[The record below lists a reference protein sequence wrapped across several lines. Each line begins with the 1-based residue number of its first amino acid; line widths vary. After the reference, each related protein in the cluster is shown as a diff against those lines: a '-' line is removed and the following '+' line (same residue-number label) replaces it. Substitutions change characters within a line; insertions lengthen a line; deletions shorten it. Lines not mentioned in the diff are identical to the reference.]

1 MKKSPGEQCGHVSR
15 FFPSQNSEIMC
26 KQIFIEDV
34 QMDTQT
40 AFMPNGS
47 INIYPCAWEEEKAP
61 ITLEG
66 LASYKAR
73 ITVDERGCTRVR
85 PYNIGSQGSR
95 YVELFATEHCRVLMT
110 QRGRIIE
117 RWSFRPTL
125 TASDICALRSLE
137 GRRIDGYY
145 ASRRMETRW

>member
-73 ITVDERGCTRVR
+73 ITVDERGCTRV
-85 PYNIGSQGSR
+85 
-95 YVELFATEHCRVLMT
+95 H
-110 QRGRIIE
+110 
-117 RWSFRPTL
+117 
-125 TASDICALRSLE
+125 
-137 GRRIDGYY
+137 
-145 ASRRMETRW
+145 